1 MTNAQRQSALERI
14 LVLKGRNANMHAMCN
29 IMELSDVMENE
40 IIEQMAENQDVINQ
54 LEKAT
59 STKYEFLFNF
69 TSGGWNSEYAYTK
82 EEAMELAKA
91 KYSTDDYKGN
101 CIPDM
106 KSFRVSTP
114 GDYNNLLSL
123 FY

>member
-1 MTNAQRQSALERI
+1 MTEAQRQSGLSRI
-14 LVLKGRNANMHAMCN
+14 SVLKNRNINMHAMCN
-29 IMELSDVMENE
+29 VMELSDVMENE

-59 STKYEFLFNF
+59 SARYEFLFNF
-69 TSGGWNSEYAYTK
+69 EGGGWNSEWAHTK

-91 KYSTDDYKGN
+91 KYSTDDYKGT
-101 CIPDM
+101 CVPDM

-114 GDYNNLLSL
+114 ADYNNLLSL